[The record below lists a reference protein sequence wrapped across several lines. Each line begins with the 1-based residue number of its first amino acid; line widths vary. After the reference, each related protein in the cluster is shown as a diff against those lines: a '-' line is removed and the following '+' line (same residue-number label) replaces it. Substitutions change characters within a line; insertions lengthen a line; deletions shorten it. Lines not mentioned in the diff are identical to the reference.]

1 VQVSW
6 TSPDGSVSQ
15 WQIAALYEVQTPL
28 TLPHDCPPLLE
39 FLQYQVGLHEA
50 VDGQSLQGRAA
61 TEQSRVGA
69 TFGETPAP
77 RAAQAVS

>member
-6 TSPDGSVSQ
+6 TSPDETVSQ
-15 WQIAALYEVQTPL
+15 WQMAALYEVQAPL
-28 TLPHDCPPLLE
+28 TLPHDCPPPLVNK
-39 FLQYQVGLHEA
+39 QYAVGLHEA

-69 TFGETPAP
+69 TFAETPAA
-77 RAAQAVS
+77 RAAHAVS

>member
-6 TSPDGSVSQ
+6 TVPDGSVSQ
-15 WQIAALYEVQTPL
+15 LQAAALYEVQAPV
-28 TLPHDCPPLLE
+28 TLPHDCPPPLLTV
-39 FLQYQVGLHEA
+39 QYQVGLHEA

-69 TFGETPAP
+69 TFGETPAT
-77 RAAQAVS
+77 RAAQALS